1 MSDDFPSCAHR
12 LAGIQHRNGIALRLA
27 AVIVSP
33 NLDDSGLVVLHGYLG
48 RMATSQRQV
57 CILAENCRNIVIVA
71 SLIKLS
77 FCAGPH
83 GTHSSQTGQQAQ
95 QLQRTFQALSKR

>member
-1 MSDDFPSCAHR
+1 MYIDVYK
-12 LAGIQHRNGIALRLA
+12 LYIA
-27 AVIVSP
+27 AVTAAP
-33 NLDDSGLVVLHGYLG
+33 NLDDSGLVVLHGYLA
-48 RMATSQRQV
+48 RKAAFQRQV

-71 SLIKLS
+71 SMIKVS

-95 QLQRTFQALSKR
+95 QLQRTFQALSRR